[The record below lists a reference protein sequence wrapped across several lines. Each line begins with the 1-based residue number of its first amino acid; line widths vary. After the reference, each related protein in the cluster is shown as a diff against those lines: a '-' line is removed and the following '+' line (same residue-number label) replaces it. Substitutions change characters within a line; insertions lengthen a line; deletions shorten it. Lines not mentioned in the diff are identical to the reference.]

1 MSLFLIAVLIAG
13 LEPPATPRV
22 RPSALA
28 VLDDRDRPQE
38 LPGGSAPTLL
48 VPLFTRCGGTCPL
61 TALSLKQ
68 AIAGAQPPFRVVL
81 LSFDGDDTAED
92 LRDFRERMELPA
104 EWLLVR
110 AAGASEP
117 RAFLDQLD
125 FHFMKTES
133 GFDHPNQSFVFSPGG
148 IWAATFEGAPG
159 SRAELREAYQRSID
173 ADDAGSLQS
182 LRSWLLRPEALI
194 VAACAGLAAAFAGIL
209 LFGRKT
215 TGKAPCR
222 SSSSR
227 HS

>member
-1 MSLFLIAVLIAG
+1 MSLFLIAVLVAG
-13 LEPPATPRV
+13 LAPPSSPHVKPR
-22 RPSALA
+22 ALA

-38 LPGGSAPTLL
+38 LPEGPAPTLL
-48 VPLFTRCGGTCPL
+48 LPLFTRCGGTCPL

-92 LRDFRERMELPA
+92 LRAFREHMDLPA

-110 AAGASEP
+110 SAGASEL

-125 FHFMKTES
+125 FHFMKTEG

-148 IWAATFEGAPG
+148 IWAGTFSGAPG
-159 SRAELREAYQRSID
+159 SPTELRDAYQRSID

-194 VAACAGLAAAFAGIL
+194 VLACAGLAAAFAGIL
-209 LFGRKT
+209 LFSRKAT
-215 TGKAPCR
+215 EKAPCR